1 MHVHAPQTRDEVH
14 RDEHRAQRGQLREHV
29 VDLVVRVR
37 HLDRDLREVVRVRA
51 REDLLVVVQ
60 VLRHRDEMVL

>member
-1 MHVHAPQTRDEVH
+1 MPPQARDEVH
-14 RDEHRAQRGQLREHV
+14 RDKHCAQRGQLREHV

-37 HLDRDLREVVRVRA
+37 HLDRNLREVVRVRA

-60 VLRHRDEMVL
+60 ILRHRDEMVL